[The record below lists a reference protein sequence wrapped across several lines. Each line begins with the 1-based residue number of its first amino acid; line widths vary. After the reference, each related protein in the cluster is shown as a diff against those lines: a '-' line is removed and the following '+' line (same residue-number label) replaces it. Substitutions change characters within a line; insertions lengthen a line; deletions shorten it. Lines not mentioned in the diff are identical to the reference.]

1 MRNANRATGVV
12 LLLSLAGI
20 AGLGGCAN
28 KTQEGAAIG
37 VGAGAVVGGAIGK
50 ATGNTA
56 RGAIIGAAVG
66 GVAGSIIGSKM
77 DKQAKELDK
86 EIPGAT
92 VTRVG
97 EGIAVTFDS
106 GLLFDF
112 NSATLRPE
120 ARENLRNLAA
130 SLAKNP
136 GEDVLIVGH
145 TDSIG
150 TDSYNLDLSRRRAEA
165 AASYIA
171 TVGVDRSRISTK
183 GMGEND
189 PVATNDTDAGR
200 QQNRRVEVAIFAND
214 KMKAEARAEAASGG

>member
-1 MRNANRATGVV
+1 MLNANRATGMV
-12 LLLSLAGI
+12 LLLSFAGI
-20 AGLGGCAN
+20 VGLGGCAN

-66 GVAGSIIGSKM
+66 GIAGSIIGSRM

-106 GLLFDF
+106 GLLSTSTPPRSGPRPGRTSGTWPRAWRRILARTFSSSVTPTA
-112 NSATLRPE
+112 SARTATTWISRAVARRQRRATSRPPGWT
-120 ARENLRNLAA
+120 RAA
-130 SLAKNP
+130 S
-136 GEDVLIVGH
+136 V
-145 TDSIG
+145 
-150 TDSYNLDLSRRRAEA
+150 RRAWA
-165 AASYIA
+165 RTTRWPPTTPTPAASR
-171 TVGVDRSRISTK
+171 TGGWKWRSLRMT
-183 GMGEND
+183 
-189 PVATNDTDAGR
+189 R
-200 QQNRRVEVAIFAND
+200 
-214 KMKAEARAEAASGG
+214 